1 MKRVLYCIF
10 CLCFMH
16 TLFGQEAKYVNP
28 ILPGSY
34 PDPSIC
40 KVGDTFYLVNS
51 TFEYFPGLPIHS
63 SKDLVNWDLVGYGL
77 HREEQCNGSV
87 NLVDV
92 QSNGGIHAPTI
103 RYYKGRFYIIT
114 TNVYYHADTKKTDF
128 VNFIVHAENPAGP
141 WSDPVVIEGAPGID
155 PDIFFDD
162 DGKVWYAG
170 TRMPDDPSFDGEGQI
185 WMQELDPVSFQLVGE
200 EHLLWRGACGGVWAE
215 GPHIYKNDGRYYLL
229 IAEGGT
235 SFNHAVMIAVSDSI
249 TGPYVPNDRNPILT
263 ARHLSYDHWVH
274 SVGHADL
281 IEVEPG
287 EWYMLALGVRGDI
300 ERGSNMGRE
309 THLFPVEWER
319 EPFEWKE
326 KKYLWP
332 VVSASSGRP
341 EKSYDSPY
349 RVSQNREASAFSD
362 DFSSGQLNMKWT
374 YRRVPIEQNFK
385 VNTDKEC
392 LRIFGSAF
400 GPIERERS
408 SWLGLRQTESDF
420 SFSFKMEID
429 SKSTNIK
436 AGLGFVQKD
445 DNYLL
450 WDLCAND
457 KGLYLEAVLK
467 EPSKDPLLV
476 KSSDIDWSGS
486 EIWMKL
492 ESRNDVYTLS
502 YSADGINYTFWDKLP
517 ANTLISKGYTGA
529 YLGLHVIGAG
539 SHMDFDDVLYTPYS
553 KE

>member
-51 TFEYFPGLPIHS
+51 TFEYFPGLPVHS

-77 HREEQCNGSV
+77 HREEQCKGAV

-103 RYYKGRFYIIT
+103 RFHKGRFYIIT
-114 TNVYYHADTKKTDF
+114 TNVYYHAETEETDF
-128 VNFIVHAENPAGP
+128 VNFIIHAESPAGP
-141 WSDPVVIEGAPGID
+141 WSDPIVVEGAPGID

-170 TRMPDDPSFDGEGQI
+170 TRMPDDPSFNGEGQI
-185 WMQELDPVSFQLVGE
+185 WMQELDPVSFQLIGE

-249 TGPYVPNDRNPILT
+249 TGPYVPNDRNPIIT

-274 SVGHADL
+274 SVGHADI

-309 THLFPVEWER
+309 THLFPVTWER

-332 VVSASSGRP
+332 VVSAESGRP
-341 EKSYDSPY
+341 DQSYELPY
-349 RVSQNREASAFSD
+349 GVPQNLSSTTFSD
-362 DFSSGQLNMKWT
+362 DFSSEKLSLDWN
-374 YRRVPIEQNFK
+374 YRRVPREENFQ
-385 VNTDKEC
+385 VDQRKEC
-392 LRIFGSAF
+392 LRIFGSAQ
-400 GPIERERS
+400 GPQERERS
-408 SWLGLRQTESDF
+408 SWLGIRQTESDF

-429 SKSTNIK
+429 SKSTSFK

-467 EPSKDPLLV
+467 EPSKDPLFV

-502 YSADGINYTFWDKLP
+502 YSADGINYIFWDKLP

-529 YLGLHVIGAG
+529 YLGLHVIGIG
-539 SHMDFDDVLYTPYS
+539 SHTDFDDVLYEPYS